1 MAIFIYKNKIFI
13 KRLIYSLFCSPS
25 CAFSPQDIQETGRA
39 DIFNYGQ
46 VSKIKNQTILGTIE
60 QEAAG
65 YSLDFGYLYDTQT
78 LILAV
83 GYPGMTVMGSYWT
96 VPLNL
101 TRAGMVI
108 LYNMTSTPTEIARFE
123 GNRRYGG
130 FGSLV
135 KVR

>member
-1 MAIFIYKNKIFI
+1 
-13 KRLIYSLFCSPS
+13 
-25 CAFSPQDIQETGRA
+25 
-39 DIFNYGQ
+39 
-46 VSKIKNQTILGTIE
+46 
-60 QEAAG
+60 
-65 YSLDFGYLYDTQT
+65 
-78 LILAV
+78 
-83 GYPGMTVMGSYWT
+83 MGSYWT

-135 KVR
+135 KVRSFSFDIIMTLLV